1 MTVATPGLMTLAND
15 SQPGGLVFAPIELIA
30 FALGLLLMVPV
41 LLDGFSNWLEGT
53 QLRTA
58 YLVLAAV
65 LWAF

>member
-1 MTVATPGLMTLAND
+1 MTA
-15 SQPGGLVFAPIELIA
+15 PGGLVFAPIELIA

-53 QLRTA
+53 QLLTA